1 MNHRRTR
8 YTFLMI
14 LVHYIK
20 DLLSNNEDEDCEIN
34 LFQNDNSL
42 PFMLNKYSFNP
53 NCCTSC
59 VRIIHSRNEVQL
71 PERAAKFGSRLQR

>member
-1 MNHRRTR
+1 MYLWHKKLSAVCENMRFKEDLENMCHLNHRRTR
-8 YTFLMI
+8 YIFLMI

-20 DLLSNNEDEDCEIN
+20 NLLSNNEDEDCEIN

-53 NCCTSC
+53 
-59 VRIIHSRNEVQL
+59 
-71 PERAAKFGSRLQR
+71 